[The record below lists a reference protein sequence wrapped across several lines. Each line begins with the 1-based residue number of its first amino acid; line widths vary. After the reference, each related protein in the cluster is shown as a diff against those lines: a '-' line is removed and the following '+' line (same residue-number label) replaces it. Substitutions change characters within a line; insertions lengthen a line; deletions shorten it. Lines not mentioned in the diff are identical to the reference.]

1 MFSQSVMIDILQPY
15 GLQHTRFP
23 CPSLS
28 LKICLSSYPLSQWCH
43 LTISS
48 SVIPCSS
55 CLQAFPKSECFP
67 MSQIFASGGQR
78 IGASASSSVF
88 PMSIQGW
95 FPEYSWYTNLVI
107 LKPGFGWSPCCPR
120 DSQESS
126 SAPQFKSINSLVLS
140 LLQGTPVT
148 SIHYYWK
155 NNGFDY
161 AHFCQQKVNMN
172 SISYLK
178 YILKNFKCSL

>member
-1 MFSQSVMIDILQPY
+1 MRMTEASEKAGLKFNIQNTKIMAAGPIIL
-15 GLQHTRFP
+15 
-23 CPSLS
+23 
-28 LKICLSSYPLSQWCH
+28 
-43 LTISS
+43 
-48 SVIPCSS
+48 
-55 CLQAFPKSECFP
+55 
-67 MSQIFASGGQR
+67 GQTD
-78 IGASASSSVF
+78 GEKV
-88 PMSIQGW
+88 
-95 FPEYSWYTNLVI
+95 
-107 LKPGFGWSPCCPR
+107 KPGFGWSPCCPR